1 MAESGIKSLS
11 AFFIEKTDIACEK
24 EFGHLL
30 EPDSAVRYGD
40 AYAKYVDNALVRLEG
55 MAAYAECL
63 LEGHAASMTVAGILS
78 KWRNRLQVVRECKE
92 NMRVFARSEKEIVTL
107 FRKFCRGCLDMA
119 AGQPDANPDTGRLL
133 KDFARQRK
141 EAVLTFLG
149 ELFPMPELYEVSDRY
164 PIPHGENGAGQNI
177 GAITKKQE
185 KKVKI
190 TIELTEREARAYET
204 MMTAEKKIRAALA
217 EAAEAEADNG
227 PA

>member
-1 MAESGIKSLS
+1 MAENGNKSTS
-11 AFFIEKTDIACEK
+11 AFFIDKTDIVCEK

-30 EPDSAVRYGD
+30 EPDSADRYGD

-92 NMRVFARSEKEIVTL
+92 NMRVFSRSEKEIVTL
-107 FRKFCRGCLDMA
+107 FRKFCLGCLELA
-119 AGQPDANPDTGRLL
+119 TGQPDANPDSRRLL
-133 KDFARQRK
+133 RDYARQRRD
-141 EAVLTFLG
+141 AVLTFLG
-149 ELFPMPELYEVSDRY
+149 ELFPMPELYEINERF
-164 PIPHGENGAGQNI
+164 PISHGEEDGGKSAGVVS
-177 GAITKKQE
+177 KQSE

-190 TIELTEREARAYET
+190 TIELTEKEARAYET

-217 EAAEAEADNG
+217 DAAETGRTKA
-227 PA
+227 